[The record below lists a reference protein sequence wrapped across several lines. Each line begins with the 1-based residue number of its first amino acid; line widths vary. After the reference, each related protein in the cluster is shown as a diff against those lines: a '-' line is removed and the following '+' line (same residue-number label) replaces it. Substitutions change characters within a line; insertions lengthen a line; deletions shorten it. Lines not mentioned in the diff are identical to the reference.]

1 MNNKELNNKIEKRVN
16 ATLNLFDSFIASRP
30 AFKDFD
36 VQINI
41 DKLVQAISDYF
52 QRSENFK
59 LIHEMNNSQDFTNS
73 AKRASL
79 TMLSLFL
86 NSPLYYK

>member
-1 MNNKELNNKIEKRVN
+1 MNNQELNNKIEKRVN
-16 ATLNLFDSFIASRP
+16 ATLNLFDTFIASKP
-30 AFKDFD
+30 VFKDFN

-41 DKLVQAISDYF
+41 SKLVQAINDYF

-86 NSPLYYK
+86 NSVR